1 MNEVPVNFGETL
13 DQASMNQS
21 RASHKRFDA
30 ERRAKDA
37 QLLLDA
43 WQESTSEAMEV
54 WKRPWER

>member
-13 DQASMNQS
+13 TQSSMNQS

-54 WKRPWER
+54 